1 MNPLFADLMR
11 EFDKA
16 DEALAAC
23 ETYLDHYNAQMA
35 ALHLSPT
42 VLQSPLT
49 AKVKQARVGIESA
62 RLRLCEEE

>member
-1 MNPLFADLMR
+1 VSVLFADLIR

-23 ETYLDHYNAQMA
+23 ETFLDHYNAQMA

-49 AKVKQARVGIESA
+49 AKVKQARAGIESA
-62 RLRLCEEE
+62 RVRLCEEQ